1 MLPVPSDKQLCALLF
16 VFEKRYC
23 PSGSPSNFSMRRSSR
38 CSRPCDAGLL
48 AFASRDLSWWR
59 DCFSDYLYHWS
70 RQSTWLE
77 LQGNCGVFRCKLWV
91 SHSYVLLRGLISSF
105 NSTHETNQRNTTH
118 STPNDIQTH
127 WNCLGFKTPFAL
139 QSWWLIAKSIKAPHD
154 KSMGKKPPNATSRFD
169 PGNQRSTK
177 SQARSQVRWFWSLP
191 PPVWAASLLSWWP
204 FP

>member
-1 MLPVPSDKQLCALLF
+1 MSKQLKAWNHTCCLF
-16 VFEKRYC
+16 LQTNNFAPCYLYLKERYC
-23 PSGSPSNFSMRRSSR
+23 PSGSPSNISMRRSSR

-91 SHSYVLLRGLISSF
+91 SHSYVLQRVLISSF
-105 NSTHETNQRNTTH
+105 NSTHETNQRNTTRL
-118 STPNDIQTH
+118 TPNDIQTH

-139 QSWWLIAKSIKAPHD
+139 QSWWLIAKSIGGPPTTNPWA
-154 KSMGKKPPNATSRFD
+154 KKTTKRNLHGWPRQAAFD
-169 PGNQRSTK
+169 
-177 SQARSQVRWFWSLP
+177 
-191 PPVWAASLLSWWP
+191 
-204 FP
+204 